1 MKRSYFSKI
10 LLALL
15 VTLIFLFLLYRLQKI
30 SLRELLSLFAG
41 ASTRLLF
48 LGFVVM
54 LTANLVRSLRFHF
67 LLGRHGYL
75 KTLFASN
82 NVYNL
87 ATATFPGGLGEI
99 FSVFIFQRYNGI
111 NTGTAFSLI
120 VLSRLFDLL
129 SLCLI
134 IMVALKYCSCSLA
147 KLLALASLGFGTLS
161 LLLLIPPINRTLV
174 GLLNRF
180 LPPYS
185 FLNKIKDFL
194 SQVEGALSYVH
205 NAREWFFL
213 LLLSFVMTSLN
224 ILSLLVLLQAIGIN
238 ISFAACSISFGIYAI
253 LQLLPVH
260 GIGGVGTQEAWWT
273 LGLTSVGVPKEVAIP
288 VSFFLHGMFYLYILV
303 IAVFLGFP
311 LLKKTET
318 KEATADGILF
328 PK

>member
-1 MKRSYFSKI
+1 MKRSCLSKI

-15 VTLIFLFLLYRLQKI
+15 VTLISLFLLYRLQKI
-30 SLRELLSLFAG
+30 SLRELLALFAG
-41 ASTRLLF
+41 ASPRFLF
-48 LGFVVM
+48 LGFVMV
-54 LTANLVRSLRFHF
+54 LAANVVRSLRFHF
-67 LLGRHGYL
+67 LLRRRGSL

-87 ATATFPGGLGEI
+87 TTATFPGGLGEI

-111 NTGTAFSLI
+111 NAGTAFSLI

-134 IMVALKYCSCSLA
+134 LVMALSHCSYSLA
-147 KLLALASLGFGTLS
+147 KLLALAALGFGTLS

-174 GLLNRF
+174 GFLNRF
-180 LPPYS
+180 LPPHF
-185 FLNKIKDFL
+185 FLHKLKDFL

-224 ILSLLVLLQAIGIN
+224 ILSLAVLLRAIGIKV
-238 ISFAACSISFGIYAI
+238 SFAASLVSFGVYAI
-253 LQLLPVH
+253 LQMLPVH

-273 LGLTSVGVPKEVAIP
+273 LGLTSVGVAKEVAVP
-288 VSFFLHGMFYLYILV
+288 VSFFLHGMFYLYILA

-311 LLKKTET
+311 WLRNTET
-318 KEATADGILF
+318 RETTADGVFL